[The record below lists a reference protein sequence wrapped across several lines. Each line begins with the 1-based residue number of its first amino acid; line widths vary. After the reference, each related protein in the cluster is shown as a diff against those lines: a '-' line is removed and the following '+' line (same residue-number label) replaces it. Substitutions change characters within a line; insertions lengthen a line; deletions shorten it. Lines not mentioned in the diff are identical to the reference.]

1 MVSLT
6 EIKAAFDN
14 GSSGGGTALLR
25 HSRVKSNRN
34 SSNLL
39 HVKMFSAAR
48 LDGAWGTGSSGP
60 TGAFEHSFVENH
72 VREVLLNGEII
83 LGTVHASS
91 IVICE

>member
-48 LDGAWGTGSSGP
+48 LDGA
-60 TGAFEHSFVENH
+60 
-72 VREVLLNGEII
+72 
-83 LGTVHASS
+83 
-91 IVICE
+91 